1 VAAAISGKEARSFLA
16 SPSEGVL
23 RRVLNAVK
31 REQFPWMFEATK
43 CAPQEAIRDLG
54 AAFEN
59 FFEGCALRKVGFRG
73 RPDTRGSRKKASMTP
88 SRS

>member
-1 VAAAISGKEARSFLA
+1 
-16 SPSEGVL
+16 
-23 RRVLNAVK
+23 
-31 REQFPWMFEATK
+31 MFEATK